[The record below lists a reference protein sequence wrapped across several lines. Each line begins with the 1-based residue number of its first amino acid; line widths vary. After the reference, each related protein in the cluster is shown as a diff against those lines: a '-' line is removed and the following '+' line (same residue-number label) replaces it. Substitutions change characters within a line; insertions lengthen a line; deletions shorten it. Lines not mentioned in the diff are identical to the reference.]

1 MTFFL
6 TASFLVFLEII
17 LLFFFSKIALNI
29 NLVDFPNERKIH
41 KGHIP
46 LVGGI
51 IIYSSYLFYFLIAD
65 TSFEHKIIIL
75 SSLIIFFVGIY
86 DDKFDLGVSE
96 RIFFQIVSCLIV
108 VGFGIRI
115 IDLGDYFNFTF
126 YLGGFG
132 IVLSCLTII
141 GFTNAINFSDG
152 LDGLA
157 SGYILNCLIMILL
170 FSTFG
175 YKTDQLEPLYFLIIL
190 VVVFIISNYG
200 FLLPK
205 TFLGDSGSTSLGFLI
220 SCYLVY
226 FTLPDNR
233 HFHPILTLWAAPFPI
248 FDFMTVF
255 IRRILKGINPFRPD
269 RRHLHYL
276 LIKQKFESK
285 LIPIYLVSLSF
296 LSSISGFLVY
306 YFLGSVH
313 SLVFFF
319 FLLVI
324 YFLISIYVSR
334 IDQN

>member
-190 VVVFIISNYG
+190 VMVFIISNYG